1 MMIHR
6 AGGGGPI
13 GMIVLSTLQMMELA
27 ADLNNKPE
35 VICERGHFEVSADGA
50 FLTYATWKLL
60 TNDVHLFS
68 SDKIISGIAQA
79 EAIFR
84 ESLSRFKS
92 TRSRLESS
100 KSLTQFRTKTR
111 LPHVKLRAA

>member
-6 AGGGGPI
+6 AGGDGPI

-27 ADLNNKPE
+27 AELNNKPE
-35 VICERGHFEVSADGA
+35 VICEPGHFEVSADGA

-68 SDKIISGIAQA
+68 LVKIISGIAQA
-79 EAIFR
+79 EAIFC
-84 ESLSRFKS
+84 ESLSRFNS
-92 TRSRLESS
+92 TRSRRESS

-111 LPHVKLRAA
+111 LPHVKRRAA